1 MEEADRVQAL
11 ELLAEGLSSKD
22 IAERLGVPKMAVA
35 GVKAGLRKKGLA
47 ATGEMTDTA
56 SLEETED
63 AWETKLT
70 LERDMQK
77 GIRADIGELDPSL
90 RIADEGKERFVDGG
104 RGRIDILAEDD
115 QGLVV
120 IELKA
125 NEAPETAITQ
135 VLYYVGALA
144 RETSRPVRGVLVA
157 HEFSDRVKFAAEAGR
172 VRLVKYEHRFSFSEA

>member
-1 MEEADRVQAL
+1 
-11 ELLAEGLSSKD
+11 
-22 IAERLGVPKMAVA
+22 
-35 GVKAGLRKKGLA
+35 
-47 ATGEMTDTA
+47 
-56 SLEETED
+56 
-63 AWETKLT
+63 
-70 LERDMQK
+70 
-77 GIRADIGELDPSL
+77 L
-90 RIADEGKERFVDGG
+90 RIADEGKERFVDGR

-172 VRLVKYEHRFSFSEA
+172 VRLVKYEHRFSFSEAELDPRCLRAATAPNLTDPHGRQGPVGGWLQVPYFLADSK